1 MAGRRLRGRALIG
14 SSPVRRPGERRAGP
28 RATLAIFLLLTAAA
42 VRFAQPILVPIALA
56 SLADG
61 SVVGSYAQCAR
72 DAGADAVVSTLVEAR
87 NRLLPWIQFAQNA
100 PARPEPR
107 TTEPLVA

>member
-1 MAGRRLRGRALIG
+1 MIG
-14 SSPVRRPGERRAGP
+14 SSPVRRPGERRARP
-28 RATLAIFLLLTAAA
+28 RATLAIALLLTAAA

-56 SLADG
+56 SLRGGERDR
-61 SVVGSYAQCAR
+61 VVPQCAR
-72 DAGADAVVSTLVEAR
+72 DAGADAVVSSLVEAR
-87 NRLLPWIQFAQNA
+87 NQLLPWIQFAQNA